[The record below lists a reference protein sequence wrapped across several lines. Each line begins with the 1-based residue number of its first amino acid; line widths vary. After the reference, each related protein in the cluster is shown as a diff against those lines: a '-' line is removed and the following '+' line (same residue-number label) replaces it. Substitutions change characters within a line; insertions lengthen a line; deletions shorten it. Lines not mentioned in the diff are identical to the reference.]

1 MNLKIVPNPINTY
14 KYTTRTQN
22 KGQPLKRVKRGEGLG
37 LGAKGV
43 GLGVENKS
51 IIVGLWCLMPISTI
65 FQLYCGGQFYL
76 RR

>member
-37 LGAKGV
+37 LGGKGV
-43 GLGVENKS
+43 GLGVER
-51 IIVGLWCLMPISTI
+51 VGLRGES
-65 FQLYCGGQFYL
+65 GRVSGKG
-76 RR
+76 